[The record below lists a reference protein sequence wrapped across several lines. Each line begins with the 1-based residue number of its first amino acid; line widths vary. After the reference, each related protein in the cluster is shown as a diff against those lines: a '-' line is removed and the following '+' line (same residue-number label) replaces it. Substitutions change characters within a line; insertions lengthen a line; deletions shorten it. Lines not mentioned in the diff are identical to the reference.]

1 MPLSRPVRRDDR
13 DYDTTSLHENGLGKA
28 LHRDYSAHFFRWS
41 FARRFIKKTDH
52 VLEIGCGVERP
63 LWRLL
68 FHGAMPR
75 AAGYVG
81 VDLNELRG
89 GVGMNHKLTT
99 ILGKFNFVER
109 WKELNRLAIDDKTE
123 RAGFDVVV
131 HLEVIE
137 HMKVEHG
144 AKLLKGAFGLL
155 RPGGVMLMSTPCYDG
170 KRHAANHIHEYTVPE
185 LRKAVEKA
193 GFVIEQRFGTF
204 MDVRELKQGVPVMPD
219 VAERRGYDPSQ
230 LREAIPV
237 LASALGAY
245 YDNDALSCFFAPL
258 FPDRAR
264 NNLWVCRRPA

>member
-1 MPLSRPVRRDDR
+1 MPKSKPIARDAR
-13 DYDTTSLHENGLGKA
+13 DYDTTSLHAGQSGVS

-41 FARRFIKKTDH
+41 FARRFIKTTDH

-63 LWRLL
+63 LWRML
-68 FHGAMPR
+68 FTSTMPR

-81 VDLNELRG
+81 VDLNELPAKG
-89 GVGMNHKLTT
+89 PGMNHAKSM
-99 ILGKFNFVER
+99 ILGGFNFVER
-109 WKELNRLAIDDKTE
+109 WKELNRLAVDDAKE

-185 LRKAVEKA
+185 LQKAVEKA
-193 GFVIEQRFGTF
+193 GFVVEKRFGTF
-204 MDVRELKQGVPVMPD
+204 MDVREITKQLNAKVPDID
-219 VAERRGYDPSQ
+219 VNVVDAVEVIYER
-230 LREAIPV
+230 
-237 LASALGAY
+237 LGAY

-264 NNLWVCRRPA
+264 NNLWVCRRPE